1 MIVSRRIDTYVAP
14 RSVRVPKAVEY
25 KTGGDDPV
33 FMQPFQKANFNI
45 SKKIRKPYI
54 PGPSAPRTNAPL
66 MVLQEGSDLKS
77 GLYTPQAKGIPL
89 KVPVFRPV
97 YLDPMEGAEEISTD
111 FQTPYNYNLGIRPE
125 ARNLTISRV
134 SEPAPAMFRPG
145 RPVEAMKFSVPPSQ
159 YRDRFAEELAEMLR
173 K

>member
-33 FMQPFQKANFNI
+33 FMQPFQKAHFNV
-45 SKKIRKPYI
+45 SRGIRKPY
-54 PGPSAPRTNAPL
+54 PKGPAAPRTNAPL

-77 GLYTPQAKGIPL
+77 GLYTPQAVGIPL
-89 KVPVFRPV
+89 KVPKFIPRAI
-97 YLDPMEGAEEISTD
+97 DPMMEADEVSTD
-111 FQTPYNYNLGIRPE
+111 FQAPINYNLGIRPE
-125 ARNLTISRV
+125 PRNLLISKV

-145 RPVEAMKFSVPPSQ
+145 RAPEKMQFEMPAVQ
-159 YRDRFAEELAEMLR
+159 YRDKFSQQLAEMLR
-173 K
+173 Q